1 MLVIHFFNQLQET
14 VQLIGKFQSLLPHTN
29 SETVLKVAQLSDKLE
44 RVWTT
49 NQSVYEDSKE
59 VTRNVLKSLQQYN
72 DITNSIVVLFA
83 QLDVAITNLE
93 TGLQPQFETEE
104 WSVFMLTLVLSL
116 LFDFSFSID
125 I

>member
-1 MLVIHFFNQLQET
+1 M
-14 VQLIGKFQSLLPHTN
+14 
-29 SETVLKVAQLSDKLE
+29 
-44 RVWTT
+44 T

-116 LFDFSFSID
+116 LFNFSFSID

>member
-1 MLVIHFFNQLQET
+1 MLANFFNQLQET

-29 SETVLKVAQLSDKLE
+29 SETVLKVTQLSDKLE
-44 RVWTT
+44 RLWMT

-116 LFDFSFSID
+116 LFNFSFSID